1 MADEENENAPGAKKG
16 SGSIIKFA
24 VLGLVILVAMSGGFA
39 TWNFMLRPMLAPP
52 MLDEV
57 EAATTEEYGVP
68 LESVYIELGNGFVNL
83 LREGDDYPASLFTYK
98 VSLESNNQATADFN
112 NPRLTRFVHLTQELH
127 TARRVPRWKGGYASN
142 RAFNDRPSRCAT
154 TCCSRCRVIT

>member
-57 EAATTEEYGVP
+57 EAATTNWAPALVAALAKAWAYAWA
-68 LESVYIELGNGFVNL
+68 VYW
-83 LREGDDYPASLFTYK
+83 
-98 VSLESNNQATADFN
+98 
-112 NPRLTRFVHLTQELH
+112 
-127 TARRVPRWKGGYASN
+127 ARAGS
-142 RAFNDRPSRCAT
+142 ST
-154 TCCSRCRVIT
+154 